1 MAIKR
6 GLGKGM
12 MALVDENELEK
23 VDPKETAMVPVN
35 RVIPN
40 RYQPRKEFDQHSLQD
55 LADSI
60 RQKGVLSPILV
71 SELGDGRYELVAG
84 ERRLRASKLAGLS
97 EIPALIKDF
106 SEEDRLE
113 IALIENIQ
121 REDLNPLE
129 VALAYK
135 EIMEK
140 MNFSQEDLAAKVSK
154 SRAAVANTLR
164 LLKLPDFV
172 QERIAR
178 GEISE
183 GHARAVLS
191 LENIDDQIGFT
202 RHIIEQGLSVRE
214 AEKLSKEWVGAG
226 PDRTRNVSRETN
238 PRRERVLDELQERFV
253 SSLGA
258 RVEISGNIK
267 KGKIQIFYHSE
278 EELENIYRLIKKS

>member
-12 MALVDENELEK
+12 MALVDENELDK
-23 VDPKETAMVPVN
+23 VELKDTTMIAVG
-35 RVIPN
+35 RIIPN
-40 RYQPRKEFDQHSLQD
+40 RYQPRKEFNEDALQN

-71 SELGDGRYELVAG
+71 SELGDGRYELIAG

-97 EIPALIKDF
+97 EIPVLIRDF

-121 REDLNPLE
+121 REDLNPME

-140 MNFSQEDLAAKVSK
+140 LNLNQEDLAQKVSK
-154 SRAAVANTLR
+154 SRTAVTNTLR

-172 QERIAR
+172 QDKISR

-183 GHARAVLS
+183 GHARAVLT
-191 LENIDDQIGFT
+191 LENIDDQIEFT
-202 RHIIEQGLSVRE
+202 KHIISQGLSVRE
-214 AEKLSKEWVGAG
+214 AEKVSKEWGG
-226 PDRTRNVSRETN
+226 NSSGKDKNVSRETN
-238 PRRERVLDELQERFV
+238 PRREKVLDELQERFV